1 MVKVKYFPGATIN
14 DMYVHI
20 KPQLKKYPVY
30 ILHAGNINTFNEP
43 LKIVLSKWLDLKKFI
58 EKDFTGK

>member
-1 MVKVKYFPGATIN
+1 
-14 DMYVHI
+14 MYVHI

-30 ILHAGNINTFNEP
+30 ILHAGNINTVNEP